1 MGPCV
6 GTWRGWGGR
15 ARSPR
20 SSWTP
25 SHGLLRQSYAPR
37 RQQRGLLN
45 ADGWGVGFFA
55 PDRAEPVRWRS
66 ARPLWGDAS
75 FASVSPVLRSG
86 AVLAAVRSA
95 TVGMPLDESAAA
107 PFTDGRWL
115 LSHNGRVDRAVL
127 PARSDAESV
136 CDSAVLAAHV
146 FAVGVDELGRT
157 VREVAR
163 LDPEA
168 SLNLLLTDGT
178 RILGVSWGD
187 PMSYLVEPDGVVVA
201 SEPWDEDPRWV
212 DVPDRHL
219 LEVTP
224 DGLTSSRLED

>member
-1 MGPCV
+1 MCRHLA
-6 GTWRGWGGR
+6 WLGR
-15 ARSPR
+15 PR
-20 SSWTP
+20 TLSSLVLDP

-55 PDRAEPVRWRS
+55 AGRAEPVRWRS
-66 ARPLWGDAS
+66 SRPLWGDAS
-75 FASVSPVLRSG
+75 FASVSAVLSSG

-95 TVGMPLDESAAA
+95 TVGMPMDESAAA

-127 PARSDAESV
+127 PVRSDAESV

-146 FAVGVDELGRT
+146 FASGVDAVDRT

-163 LDPEA
+163 LDPDA

-178 RILGVSWGD
+178 RIVGVSWGD
-187 PMSYLVEPDGVVVA
+187 PLSYLVEPDGVVVA
-201 SEPWDEDPRWV
+201 SEPWDDDPRWV

-224 DGLTSSRLED
+224 DGLTATRLED